1 MKGAFGVSNFKPII
15 PIDESDIAAARAL
28 RIEFARFWSTA
39 QGEPEDIYDQF
50 IALTPM
56 APGIATRESVSD
68 PGPGWWCEPAEA
80 NADRAILYLHGGGY
94 VVGHAGAYRGFVS
107 QITARTHVSI
117 FALEYPL
124 STQASLPVALN
135 LAVATLERLASRFT
149 SVAVIGDSAGGGLS
163 FATVL
168 EARRKHIPVSALVA
182 LSPWT
187 DFTFSGASARDMA
200 VGDPLLDP
208 AYLRDCA
215 ARYLGSANPADPRA
229 SPLFSAD
236 LKLLP
241 PTLIQVG
248 SDEILLDDSRRM
260 AAAIAGAGGHA
271 EIEVWQGMH
280 HVFPLNIQLASARRS
295 LDHAAAFLAKHWIK

>member
-1 MKGAFGVSNFKPII
+1 MNGTCDVDDFKAII
-15 PIDESDIAAARAL
+15 PIDENDIAAARAL
-28 RIEFARFWSTA
+28 RMEFARFWSTTP
-39 QGEPEDIYDQF
+39 GDPEDVYDQF
-50 IALTPM
+50 IALTPT
-56 APGIATRESVSD
+56 AAGIATRESVSD
-68 PGPGWWCEPAEA
+68 PGPGWWCEPADA
-80 NADRAILYLHGGGY
+80 NADRAVLYLHGGGY
-94 VVGHAGAYRGFVS
+94 VVGHADAYRGFVS
-107 QITARTHVSI
+107 QIAARARVPV

-124 STQASLPVALN
+124 STQAALPVALD
-135 LAVATLERLASRFT
+135 LAVATLERLASRFA
-149 SVAVIGDSAGGGLS
+149 SVAVVGDSAGGGLS

-236 LKLLP
+236 LNLLP

-260 AAAIAGAGGHA
+260 AEAIAGAGGQV
-271 EIEVWQGMH
+271 ELEVWQGMH

-295 LDHAAAFLAKHWIK
+295 LDHATAFLAKHWIK

>member
-1 MKGAFGVSNFKPII
+1 MAIV
-15 PIDESDIAAARAL
+15 PIDENDIAAARAL
-28 RIEFARFWSTA
+28 RIEFARFWSTT
-39 QGEPEDIYDQF
+39 QGAPEDVYDQF

-56 APGIATRESVSD
+56 ASGVTTRPSSDD
-68 PGPGWWCEPAEA
+68 PGPGWWCEPVHAEA
-80 NADRAILYLHGGGY
+80 GRAILYIHGGGY
-94 VVGHAGAYRGFVS
+94 FVGHAGPYRGFVS
-107 QITARTHVSI
+107 QIAARARVPV

-124 STQASLPVALN
+124 STQAALPVALD

-149 SVAVIGDSAGGGLS
+149 SVAVVGDSAGGGLS

-168 EARRKHIPVSALVA
+168 EAQRRNIPVSAIIA
-182 LSPWT
+182 FSPWT

-215 ARYLGSANPADPRA
+215 ARYLGSTQPTDPRA
-229 SPLFSAD
+229 SPLFSPD

-241 PTLIQVG
+241 PSLIQVG
-248 SDEILLDDSRRM
+248 SDENLLDDSRRM
-260 AAAIAGAGGHA
+260 AEAIASAGRQV

-280 HVFPLNIQLASARRS
+280 HVFPLNIQLISARRA
-295 LDHAAAFLAKHWIK
+295 LDHAAAFLTRHWAK